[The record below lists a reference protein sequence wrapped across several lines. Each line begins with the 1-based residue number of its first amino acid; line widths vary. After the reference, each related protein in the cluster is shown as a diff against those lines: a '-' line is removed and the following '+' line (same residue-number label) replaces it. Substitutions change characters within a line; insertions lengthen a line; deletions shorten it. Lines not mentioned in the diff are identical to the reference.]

1 LTNGGKINGGITKK
15 LQILMAPLDWG
26 LGHVTRCIPIIKL
39 LLENGHNVTLAATG
53 RHAQLLMDEFPQL
66 EIMDLQGY
74 GLSYSL
80 KKTLTPWKIMLQIP
94 KILISIKRERQWLD
108 THMTKRRFDVV
119 ISDCRFGLHH
129 KDVFCVIITHQLQIK
144 SPFGK
149 WSEGFLRK
157 MNYRFINRFNECW
170 VPDFE
175 SSNNLAGQLS
185 HPPVLPLVP
194 VKYIGALS
202 RFKHEARI
210 KQYDLLV
217 ILSGPEPQ
225 RSALEDIVI
234 KQLSRYEGKAALV
247 RGLPG
252 QASSISVPGVDVFD
266 HLPAANLCTIIAS
279 SKLIISRSGY
289 TTVMDLIA
297 LRKKSILIPTPGQ
310 SEQEYLGKYLMQK
323 KLCVCIEQ
331 HVFSLQDALQQAAGF
346 EYGDMSLFDM
356 EHYKSI
362 PLLPLPR

>member
-1 LTNGGKINGGITKK
+1 MTNGGKINGGITKK
-15 LQILMAPLDWG
+15 LKILLAPLDWG
-26 LGHVTRCIPIIKL
+26 LGHTTRCIPIIKL
-39 LLENGHNVTLAATG
+39 LLEAGHNVTLAAMG

-66 EIMDLQGY
+66 EIMDLKGY

-80 KKTLTPWKIMLQIP
+80 KKTLTPWKIMLQLP

-108 THMTKRRFDVV
+108 TQMAKRRFDVV
-119 ISDCRFGLHH
+119 ISDCRFGLFH
-129 KDVFCVIITHQLQIK
+129 KDAFCVIITHQLQIK

-157 MNYRFINRFNECW
+157 FNYRFINRFNECW

-175 SSNNLAGQLS
+175 SSNNLAGELS
-185 HPPVLPLVP
+185 HPAQLPRVP
-194 VKYIGALS
+194 VKYIGGLS
-202 RFKHEARI
+202 RFKYGVQNTH
-210 KQYDLLV
+210 YDVLI

-225 RSALEDIVI
+225 RSVLENIVI
-234 KQLSRYEGKAALV
+234 KQLTGYQGKAALV

-252 QASSISVPGVDVFD
+252 KATSISLPGVDVFD
-266 HLPAANLCTIIAS
+266 HLPAANLCTIITG

-331 HVFSLQDALQQAAGF
+331 HAFSLHNALQRAAGF
-346 EYGDMSLFDM
+346 EYADMSLFDM